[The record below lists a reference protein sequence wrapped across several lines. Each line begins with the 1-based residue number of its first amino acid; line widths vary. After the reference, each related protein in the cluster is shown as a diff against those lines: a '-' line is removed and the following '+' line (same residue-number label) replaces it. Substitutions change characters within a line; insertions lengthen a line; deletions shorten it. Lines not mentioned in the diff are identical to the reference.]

1 MCTPI
6 ICVVILSL
14 WILLTIHRF
23 GSSLRWE
30 FLINTF
36 AFLLFQMLYFIS
48 QNLYKKKVPSVP
60 RIWRGKNWKRTKRN
74 IFFNFSYSF
83 QILEWD
89 VSCLVVQNCRH
100 NQLCISYHCRDIR
113 LQTREIGDGVVCEN
127 KTKQTHWSNLRIF
140 IRPLQ
145 CLDRSY

>member
-1 MCTPI
+1 MCTPK

-48 QNLYKKKVPSVP
+48 QNLYKKKSTF
-60 RIWRGKNWKRTKRN
+60 GTFETERN
-74 IFFNFSYSF
+74 AISFFNFSYSF